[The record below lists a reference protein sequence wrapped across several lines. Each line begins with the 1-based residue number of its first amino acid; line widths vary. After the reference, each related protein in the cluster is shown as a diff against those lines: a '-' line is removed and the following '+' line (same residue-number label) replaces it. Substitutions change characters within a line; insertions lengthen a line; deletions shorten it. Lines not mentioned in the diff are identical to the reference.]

1 MRCKGRAGGKQESWT
16 TCALLATL
24 AFRSGPKGQKKPRKR
39 YGPTDTLW
47 EDTWCHVCHVTLERP
62 SFTSCQRPIG
72 PSNRRPFIDETIS
85 SPALSE
91 WKSELLVGL
100 PRNDGRSFLHPRIRG
115 VSHWILGVS
124 RPLGLTGSTRKES
137 ELEPYEVYGGLFR
150 ILGEEVYAT
159 WREFHRNAE
168 GHAEGWMWFEG
179 SWEGKRGHLSMALC
193 GRPICV
199 PPISETSNNLW
210 RRKQCAPHD
219 KESDYWGGGR
229 GAKQGYEVRQPTSK
243 YFSGLFHIHG
253 RRANS
258 TW

>member
-16 TCALLATL
+16 TCASLATL

-47 EDTWCHVCHVTLERP
+47 EDT
-62 SFTSCQRPIG
+62 
-72 PSNRRPFIDETIS
+72 
-85 SPALSE
+85 
-91 WKSELLVGL
+91 
-100 PRNDGRSFLHPRIRG
+100 
-115 VSHWILGVS
+115 
-124 RPLGLTGSTRKES
+124 TRKES
-137 ELEPYEVYGGLFR
+137 SSNFR
-150 ILGEEVYAT
+150 GSRGSVCS
-159 WREFHRNAE
+159 EF
-168 GHAEGWMWFEG
+168 
-179 SWEGKRGHLSMALC
+179 S
-193 GRPICV
+193 GRCTRPGASSV
-199 PPISETSNNLW
+199 EMRKVMPISETSNNLW
-210 RRKQCAPHD
+210 RKKQCAPHD